1 MSPSHGVHDASLVLV
16 GLGTAV
22 LVASCVGALFAKNT
36 YHRLHFA
43 TPITSLGGPLIAIGF
58 AVENGPNLTTASIL
72 LPTALIFLASPVLSS
87 AIARTIAQNEGRVD
101 SESPQ

>member
-1 MSPSHGVHDASLVLV
+1 MSPSHAVHDASLVLV
-16 GLGTAV
+16 TAGTVV
-22 LVASCVGALFAKNT
+22 LVASCIGALFAQNV

-72 LPTALIFLASPVLSS
+72 FPTALVFLVSPVLSC
-87 AIARTIAQNEGRVD
+87 AIARTIAQDEGRVS
-101 SESPQ
+101 SEAPQ